1 MSFKPITHCLA
12 IALSLSAC
20 AATADKT
27 ELDAARAWY
36 WQHPYQPE
44 AINRLAL
51 QLLKAGD
58 ADSAAVL
65 LERGARIA
73 PDREDIRAN
82 LLRLKSGSRQVA
94 DSPWQEPGAAASAAP
109 NAPASASPQ
118 AGQDGLPAPW
128 PQPPVRP

>member
-12 IALSLSAC
+12 VVLSLSAGM
-20 AATADKT
+20 AAAAPA
-27 ELDAARAWY
+27 ELEAARAWY

-51 QLLKAGD
+51 QLLKMGD

-65 LERGARIA
+65 LERALRIA

-94 DSPWQEPGAAASAAP
+94 DSPWQEPGAAESAAA
-109 NAPASASPQ
+109 NVPASASPQ

>member
-12 IALSLSAC
+12 VVLSLSAGM
-20 AATADKT
+20 AAAAPT
-27 ELDAARAWY
+27 ELEAARAWY

-65 LERGARIA
+65 LERAARIA
-73 PDREDIRAN
+73 PDRQDIRAN
-82 LLRLKSGSRQVA
+82 LLRLKSGSRRVA
-94 DSPWQEPGAAASAAP
+94 DAPWQEDGRVVNAVPNAA
-109 NAPASASPQ
+109 APAS
-118 AGQDGLPAPW
+118 QDELPAPW
-128 PQPPVRP
+128 PLPPSHP